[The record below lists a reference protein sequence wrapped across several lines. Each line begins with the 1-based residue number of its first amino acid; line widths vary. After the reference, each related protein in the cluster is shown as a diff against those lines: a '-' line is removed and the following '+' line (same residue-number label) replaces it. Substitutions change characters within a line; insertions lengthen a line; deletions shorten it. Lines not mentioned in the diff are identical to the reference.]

1 MIISLGM
8 GLLATYVAG
17 IIERTLKDH
26 EVGAFGGM
34 TGLQARLRGALFPG
48 DTIHVEGEARLLAKT
63 SRGYTLMALQH
74 LVINQRGETIADF
87 TETLT
92 FLPREVGPV

>member
-1 MIISLGM
+1 MEI
-8 GLLATYVAG
+8 
-17 IIERTLKDH
+17 
-26 EVGAFGGM
+26 
-34 TGLQARLRGALFPG
+34 
-48 DTIHVEGEARLLAKT
+48 
-63 SRGYTLMALQH
+63 QH